1 MEAFERGPAMITKV
15 HAYLVKELNLAENV
29 EVKSAETLDRMY
41 QITLEA
47 FWTQNVRAE
56 RGFERTD
63 SMLEAL
69 GALLTTSFLA
79 KVYPA
84 LSRFLIKEFIK
95 AIMELSIVV
104 ILALFVT
111 FRAENFVKRQQYCS
125 PWDTESP
132 TGWTLD
138 INCDHEW
145 NLEGLMNLTEYPEQ
159 MREKMIKFN
168 LKRTKIREQIHTL
181 IQYLLQQNR
190 FVTREDMT
198 LEKEEDLLQGECPY

>member
-1 MEAFERGPAMITKV
+1 MEAFERGPAWITKN
-15 HAYLVKELNLAENV
+15 HAYLVKELNLAEIV

-41 QITLEA
+41 QIPLEA

-56 RGFERTD
+56 RGFEKTD

-125 PWDTESP
+125 
-132 TGWTLD
+132 
-138 INCDHEW
+138 
-145 NLEGLMNLTEYPEQ
+145 LMGYRISDW
-159 MREKMIKFN
+159 M
-168 LKRTKIREQIHTL
+168 
-181 IQYLLQQNR
+181 
-190 FVTREDMT
+190 DS
-198 LEKEEDLLQGECPY
+198 